1 VKKAAPFY
9 WLLLLLACAFTLVTV
24 LQPRTATWSP
34 RAEASSLLK
43 VMLGDG
49 RSLFADYF
57 ARKAD
62 VSFHGGYYPSIFDRT
77 KAPKDTKHMTAADE
91 HDEHAGEGEDH
102 AGHDHDAAVGGT
114 EGRAEEEHADHADA
128 HMEAMNFLGPPRDI
142 FERFGR
148 RFMITEH
155 KHLEGGDAR
164 EILPWLKV
172 AADLDPHRI
181 ETYTVASYWLRN
193 RLKKPKEAE
202 EFLRIG
208 LKENPNSFEI
218 LAELGSVYY
227 QNLKDVR
234 RARNVWELAL
244 RKWEAQEPGK
254 KEPDT
259 FTRVQIADYL
269 ALLEETEGNY
279 AKAIEYLKTAK
290 EFSPNPA
297 ALQKHIDDLTAK
309 LPR

>member
-1 VKKAAPFY
+1 VKKAAPAY
-9 WLLLLLACAFTLVTV
+9 WLLLLLTCAFTLGTV
-24 LQPRTATWSP
+24 LQPRTTLWSP
-34 RAEASSLLK
+34 RAEAGSLLK

-49 RSLFADYF
+49 RSLFADFF

-62 VSFHGGYYPSIFDRT
+62 ISFHSGYYPSIFDQA
-77 KAPKDTKHMTAADE
+77 KAPKDTRHMTSVDPDEADGHSDHDHEAATTT
-91 HDEHAGEGEDH
+91 GEPHKEAAH
-102 AGHDHDAAVGGT
+102 EDHDAAH
-114 EGRAEEEHADHADA
+114 EQ
-128 HMEAMNFLGPPRDI
+128 AMNFLGPPSDI

-155 KHLEGGDAR
+155 AHLEGGDAR

-193 RLKKPKEAE
+193 RLKKPAEAE
-202 EFLRIG
+202 KFLREG
-208 LKENPNSFEI
+208 LKENPDSYEI
-218 LAELGSVYY
+218 LAELGAVYY
-227 QNLKDVR
+227 QNLKETA

-244 RKWEAQEPGK
+244 KKWDVQESGK

-259 FTRVQIADYL
+259 LGRVQILDHL

-279 AKAIEYLKTAK
+279 SAALDYLKKAQPLSPSPQAIQRQIDELSAK
-290 EFSPNPA
+290 V
-297 ALQKHIDDLTAK
+297 K
-309 LPR
+309 